1 MHDPSGKYRHAV
13 AISAWATTC
22 ITALGLL
29 FKTALLGADLYPFNS
44 DEAIVALMARHI
56 LGGEWPVFFYGQ
68 AYMGSLDASLV
79 ALGFGLFGQHVWVV
93 RLVQLILF
101 TGLLLSSMHLAW
113 RLSGSRLSSLVTGML
128 LAIPT
133 VNLNLYSTVSLGGYG
148 EALLIGNLL
157 LILTVEIRERYN
169 AGWQYLIWGLAAGI
183 GFWAFGLTLIYSLP
197 AFIYLLLT
205 SSEAQRGERSG
216 RWIAWLLAGAM
227 IGLTPILYWIS
238 THGIAALVRELFGS
252 AISGTSGGSYWSEVS
267 QHVINLLLFGIPA
280 LFGFRA
286 PWNVQIFLWPLAVIS
301 GLFWLA
307 VLTNAWRVLRYQNIR
322 GDLGRLLFSASGLLL
337 LGFILTPFGGDPS
350 GRYFLP
356 LTIVACILAGLLFN
370 GDAEWIPRWSAW
382 LLFACAFS
390 YQFVSNMH
398 VALRSESG
406 FTTQFDPV
414 ARIDHGYDDA
424 LIQFLDDHDEH
435 YGYTNYWVSY
445 PLAFHS
451 EEEIIF
457 IPRLPYHQDLRYTP
471 RDNRY
476 EAYNPIVQRSS
487 RVAYITTNNPGLDGF
502 LRARFNQQNLL
513 WSEAEIGDFR
523 IFYELSE
530 PLRPGSFADQF
541 LE

>member
-1 MHDPSGKYRHAV
+1 M
-13 AISAWATTC
+13 
-22 ITALGLL
+22 
-29 FKTALLGADLYPFNS
+29 
-44 DEAIVALMARHI
+44 ALMARHI

-252 AISGTSGGSYWSEVS
+252 AIAGTSGGSYWSEVS